1 MQDARTWKFAATLG
15 VDNDQE
21 RRVDI
26 TLQEK
31 LVELYQAM
39 RPALLG
45 YVRQFVGS
53 SAEAEDIVQAT
64 FLKTFDE
71 MRRAKILNL
80 RAWLYR
86 VAHNLAIDQLR
97 RNNIQETAIAEWLV
111 LSAGAQSEPSAEE
124 NTIQRQRISNA
135 MRSVNER
142 ERNCLLLRAE
152 GLSYLEIGEVL
163 GISAKAVS
171 VYLVRGLK
179 KIRGNS

>member
-1 MQDARTWKFAATLG
+1 MQDARTWKFAATMG
-15 VDNDQE
+15 VDNDRE
-21 RRVDI
+21 RREDV

-31 LVELYQAM
+31 LVELYQTM

-53 SAEAEDIVQAT
+53 TAEAEDIVQAT

-97 RNNIQETAIAEWLV
+97 RNGRLQSAAAQWLFQQIE
-111 LSAGAQSEPSAEE
+111 SRSEHSAEE
-124 NTIQRQRISNA
+124 NAIWQQKISNA
-135 MRSVNER
+135 LKSLNEKERS
-142 ERNCLLLRAE
+142 CLTLRAE
-152 GLSYLEIGEVL
+152 GLSYAEVGEIL
-163 GISAKAVS
+163 GISSK
-171 VYLVRGLK
+171 
-179 KIRGNS
+179 

>member
-1 MQDARTWKFAATLG
+1 MQDARTWKFAATMG
-15 VDNDQE
+15 VDNDRE
-21 RRVDI
+21 RREDV

-31 LVELYQAM
+31 LVELYQTM

-53 SAEAEDIVQAT
+53 TAEAEDIVQAT

-97 RNNIQETAIAEWLV
+97 RNTVQETAIAEWLF
-111 LSAGAQSEPSAEE
+111 LSASSPSEPSAEE

-135 MRSVNER
+135 MRSVSER
-142 ERNCLLLRAE
+142 ERNCLMLRAE
-152 GLSYLEIGEVL
+152 GLSYVEIGEVL